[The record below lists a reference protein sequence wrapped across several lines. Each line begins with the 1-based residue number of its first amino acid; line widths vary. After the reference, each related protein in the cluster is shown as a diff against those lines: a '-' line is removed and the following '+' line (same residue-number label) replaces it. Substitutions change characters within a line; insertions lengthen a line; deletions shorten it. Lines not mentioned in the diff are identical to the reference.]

1 MPHLRC
7 LCLAVLAV
15 LAACSGSDRTSVLTP
30 PQAAEDINAR
40 FKDPG
45 ADPQRWV
52 ERFEGESREIF
63 VHRAEIAAA
72 AGLAPGERVADV
84 GAGTGL
90 FLALFAEKVG
100 ETGKVFAV
108 DISPSLVS
116 YMRRRLAETG
126 LSNVEVVHSVE
137 TSTTLAEDVVDVV
150 FVCDTY
156 HHFTYYSQMLASI
169 HGALAGGGRLIVV
182 DFERQPGTSR
192 DWILNHVRAGK
203 AEVIDEVEAAGFV
216 FEEEIEIAGLAE
228 NYVLRFVKP
237 RPAEGRSLPA
247 DRARGHRR

>member
-7 LCLAVLAV
+7 LSLAALAV
-15 LAACSGSDRTSVLTP
+15 LAACSSSDRAPVV
-30 PQAAEDINAR
+30 AAPEAPEDINAR
-40 FKDPG
+40 FKDPD

-63 VHRAEIAAA
+63 VHRVEIAAA

-90 FLALFAEKVG
+90 FLPLFAEKVG
-100 ETGKVFAV
+100 ESGKVFAV

-116 YMRRRLAETG
+116 YMRQRVAETG

-150 FVCDTY
+150 FACDTY
-156 HHFTYYSQMLASI
+156 HHFTYYPQMLASI
-169 HGALAGGGRLIVV
+169 HGALAGGGRLIII

-192 DWILNHVRAGK
+192 DWILDHVRAGK

-216 FEEEIEIAGLAE
+216 FEEEIEIAGVAE

-237 RPAEGRSLPA
+237 RPGTGRSLA
-247 DRARGHRR
+247 LTGR